1 MIARCTA
8 IGNRELPFCANAAL
22 IEQFGDR
29 RSNRP
34 LNEIAQEVAMKSC
47 CERMRAEFE
56 WSCRVGHSREEC
68 PDALIK
74 YIPKYN
80 EYGLIIHDG
89 GTSMVR
95 ISFCPWCGTKLPD
108 SQRDRWFER
117 LEKLGIDPATDEVPT
132 EYLSEAWYSAEPN

>member
-1 MIARCTA
+1 
-8 IGNRELPFCANAAL
+8 
-22 IEQFGDR
+22 
-29 RSNRP
+29 
-34 LNEIAQEVAMKSC
+34 MKSC